1 MSQIE
6 GEVSE
11 VVQPVE
17 LKPRVQTQKLAPY
30 LGLTRE
36 EMTWAALAHGS
47 ILLTL
52 LIGIVSGGV
61 FAILGVIVPA
71 IIWYAYRGKSDYVV
85 DQARQATIFQLVATV
100 GLIALVLVG
109 GLALVLVWVVTGLL
123 SAVLIGLVLIPV
135 ALILTLVYVVA
146 IVGLP
151 IAQVVYSC
159 YAALETYNGR
169 PFRYRWVA
177 DLIDRYLVQAQP

>member
-1 MSQIE
+1 
-6 GEVSE
+6 
-11 VVQPVE
+11 
-17 LKPRVQTQKLAPY
+17 
-30 LGLTRE
+30 
-36 EMTWAALAHGS
+36 
-47 ILLTL
+47 
-52 LIGIVSGGV
+52 
-61 FAILGVIVPA
+61 
-71 IIWYAYRGKSDYVV
+71 
-85 DQARQATIFQLVATV
+85 
-100 GLIALVLVG
+100 
-109 GLALVLVWVVTGLL
+109 
-123 SAVLIGLVLIPV
+123 V

>member
-6 GEVSE
+6 GQVSE
-11 VVQPVE
+11 VVRPAEQ
-17 LKPRVQTQKLAPY
+17 KPRAQTNKLAPY

-36 EMTWAALAHGS
+36 EMTWAALAHAS

-52 LIGIVSGGV
+52 LIGIVSGGL

-71 IIWYAYRGKSDYVV
+71 IIWYAHRGKSDYVV

-109 GLALVLVWVVTGLL
+109 GLVLTLVWVVTGLL
-123 SAVLIGLVLIPV
+123 SAILIGLVLIPV

-146 IVGLP
+146 VVGLP
-151 IAQVVYSC
+151 IAQVVYGC

-177 DLIDRYLVQAQP
+177 DLIDRYLVQTQP